1 MEETSLVVQ
10 WLRLHLPIQGVQFQ
24 SLGEEPRSHMP
35 LGQYIYMCIYIYTH
49 IYIRS
54 NTETNSI
61 KILKMVHI
69 KIKSLKF
76 FLVKKIIKILHR

>member
-10 WLRLHLPIQGVQFQ
+10 WLRLHLPIQEVQFQ
-24 SLGEEPRSHMP
+24 SLGEEPRSHTP
-35 LGQYIYMCIYIYTH
+35 LGQIIYIY
-49 IYIRS
+49 IYFRS

-76 FLVKKIIKILHR
+76 FLIKKTIKILHR